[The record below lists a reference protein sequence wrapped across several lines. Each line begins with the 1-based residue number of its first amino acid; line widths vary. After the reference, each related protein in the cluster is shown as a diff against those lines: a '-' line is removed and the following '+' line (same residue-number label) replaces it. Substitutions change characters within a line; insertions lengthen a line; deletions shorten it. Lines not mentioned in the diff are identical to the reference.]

1 MHNLFGNHI
10 TDKAIA
16 LLILFVLL
24 MMGYLVLTNFYVEG
38 LSQIENEIS
47 INRKKSGKVDAILS
61 KEKFY
66 QDKINQIRKEYS
78 KNRIFLQ
85 SRQPTSASSEIQNTV
100 KRLIN
105 TNTRAKILT
114 IKTFPVIQHEGY
126 SEVSVEIRMKDINHS
141 EIQKMLYQIE
151 SQLPLIIVNE
161 LDVIRTQLQYKAL
174 VSKSGDQNDLNIT
187 LVVSGYFKD
196 ESS

>member
-24 MMGYLVLTNFYVEG
+24 MMGYLVLTNFYVKD

-78 KNRIFLQ
+78 KNRIFLE